1 MFSHYHRLK
10 NRLLSKQ
17 PRKIDLIIVFVC
29 TELWK
34 KKRLEIHITECPFKQ
49 INVKVNNQGQ
59 ITVKVK
65 KTHFGSRSITQCIFQ
80 NNGFSAHI
88 KLAATAKYYEFINQN
103 PLPLNWKVNWKSG
116 FGI

>member
-1 MFSHYHRLK
+1 MEK
-10 NRLLSKQ
+10 
-17 PRKIDLIIVFVC
+17 
-29 TELWK
+29 E
-34 KKRLEIHITECPFKQ
+34 RLEIYITECPFKQ